1 MINSVSIKFW
11 GTLIFFD
18 FNLGE
23 RTVKLRGGSKYTV
36 TKRCLISDE
45 ESLGNVNKGQ
55 TKELQRKSQ

>member
-1 MINSVSIKFW
+1 MINSVFKKCW

-23 RTVKLRGGSKYTV
+23 RTGKLRGGSKHTV
-36 TKRCLISDE
+36 TKRGLISDE
-45 ESLGNVNKGQ
+45 ESLGNVYKGQ